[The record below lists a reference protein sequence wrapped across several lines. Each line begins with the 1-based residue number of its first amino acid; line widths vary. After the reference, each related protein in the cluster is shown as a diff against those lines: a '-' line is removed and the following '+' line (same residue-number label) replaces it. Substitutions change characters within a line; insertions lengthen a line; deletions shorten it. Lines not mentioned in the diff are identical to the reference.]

1 MAYKIKKLSYFRCSV
16 LSLIAIFLGLCTSS
30 SFAQQMNFYRY
41 VNKDGVKVIT
51 NSIPPEYAQKGYEV
65 ITRNGQVIKVVA
77 AAEDPAKLQAKLE
90 ERALLAKYEILAR
103 RYSSIEDIYSARDRR
118 LANLDATISIQKN
131 NIGNLKSQIVDL
143 MGKAAEAERSGR
155 EVSPAI
161 LKNIEEIKAEVAT
174 SEANL
179 KTREDEHKSISNDYE
194 QDVALFKKGQLLME
208 SLPEM
213 PPQAEKTP

>member
-1 MAYKIKKLSYFRCSV
+1 MAIVF
-16 LSLIAIFLGLCTSS
+16 SLCASI
-30 SFAQQMNFYRY
+30 SFAQQTNFYRY
-41 VNKDGVKVIT
+41 INKDGVKVIT

-65 ITRNGQVIKVVA
+65 ITRNGQVIKSVA

-131 NIGNLKSQIVDL
+131 NIGNLKSQVVDL

-155 EVSPAI
+155 EVPAII
-161 LKNIEEIKAEVAT
+161 LKNIEELKAEVAT

-179 KTREDEHKSISNDYE
+179 QTREDEHRAISNDYE
-194 QDVALFKKGQLLME
+194 QDVDLFKKGRLLME
-208 SLPEM
+208 SLYGAT
-213 PPQAEKTP
+213 PPNEKTP